1 MKRIDFYKK
10 YYEITDRKYTDK
22 IVWFAK
28 EYEKYWRKG
37 QTHISKTERRIS
49 IAGQYGVLLATI
61 VLFVIGNYWGGAIGC
76 FWFLGS
82 SIITTDFSFIKIEAL
97 YHIFNRNNP
106 YAFLLHQA
114 FLEKVLEVPQ
124 AKKQVSGFVRTNR
137 NKFVAK
143 YDVIFRKKHEKVY
156 LIITPFKIKLKSK
169 SLNIVFNDPTKS
181 LTEISEGISEAL
193 KNM

>member
-1 MKRIDFYKK
+1 MKRLEFYKK

-22 IVWFAK
+22 IVWLAK
-28 EYEKYWRKG
+28 DQEKYWRKG
-37 QTHISKTERRIS
+37 QFKISKAERRIS
-49 IAGQYGVLLATI
+49 IASQYGVLLATI
-61 VLFVIGNYWGGAIGC
+61 ILFVMGNYWGGAIGC
-76 FWFLGS
+76 LWFLFL

-106 YAFLLHQA
+106 YATLLYQA
-114 FLEKVLEVPQ
+114 FLEKVLELPQ
-124 AKKQVSGFVRTNR
+124 TKKQISGFVRKNR

-143 YDVIFRKKHEKVY
+143 YDVIFRKKHEKVS
-156 LIITPFKIKLKSK
+156 LIIIPFKIKLKSK

-181 LTEISEGISEAL
+181 LAEISDGISEAL